1 MAAIAVGPGEQLPLT
16 CTRLG
21 TCCHGK
27 LVWINPWE
35 AARLARAL
43 GVSLAQ
49 FAQRDLCDGGIRLR
63 FEGAHR
69 WRDQPACA
77 LYRDGAG
84 CAAHAA
90 RPLACRLY
98 PLGRTRVG
106 ERVSY
111 GYDGPVFP
119 CRVGCPGVDQLPTL
133 TVGEYLASQDVADG
147 EAVADAYV
155 ELVQDLAEGAF
166 VIVVDSGLA
175 ASGRGGVQ
183 ESWRR
188 VALMS
193 HASRVETLGAG
204 LAKALLE
211 PSLDPADGR
220 AFVAAHARLLQEF
233 AQRAFAS
240 LRTADE
246 LAAASARMLAAA
258 LHLAASL
265 NADRAVLMERWLA
278 TASSAGIR

>member
-1 MAAIAVGPGEQLPLT
+1 MAAIAVGPSERLPLT
-16 CTRLG
+16 CTRQG

-27 LVWINPWE
+27 MVWINPWE
-35 AARLARAL
+35 AARLAHAL
-43 GVSLAQ
+43 GAPLAR
-49 FAQRDLCDGGIRLR
+49 FAERELCDGGIRLR

-119 CRVGCPGVDQLPTL
+119 CRVGCPGVDQLPEL
-133 TVGEYLASQDVADG
+133 TVGEYLAGQDVADG

-175 ASGRGGVQ
+175 ASGRGGVL
-183 ESWRR
+183 EGWRR
-188 VALMS
+188 VARMG
-193 HASRVETLGAG
+193 HQPRAEALGAG
-204 LAKALLE
+204 LAQALLE
-211 PSLDPADGR
+211 PNLDPADGR
-220 AFVAAHARLLQEF
+220 AFVAAHAQLLQEF
-233 AQRAFAS
+233 AQRAFAA
-240 LRTADE
+240 LATADE
-246 LAAASARMLAAA
+246 LVAASARMLAAA

-265 NADRAVLMERWLA
+265 NADRGVLTERWLA
-278 TASSAGIR
+278 SARSAGIR